1 VSHSKPTNLL
11 RIPFIVKNGVFLLAT
26 DMQELPGFVEGA
38 TGEILIIP
46 LFVSDVSRLKWMEAE
61 QEVDFLPE
69 RTKLLARVNDKKVPG
84 NLRRLLHR
92 EPERIGNYA
101 LVEIILLQKQQLR
114 IRPGKE
120 GNLTDCACVIPALK
134 DLNEDQEADSIN
146 HVCKRI
152 TEHFEPHRRSY
163 GGNVFDKVYHYEA
176 DHCVWRLLREHREN
190 IQKG

>member
-1 VSHSKPTNLL
+1 MSHSKPTNLL

-38 TGEILIIP
+38 SGEILIIP
-46 LFVSDVSRLKWMEAE
+46 LFVSDVSRLKGMEAE
-61 QEVDFLPE
+61 RVVDFLPE
-69 RTKLLARVNDKKVPG
+69 TTKLLARVNDKKVPE

-101 LVEIILLQKQQLR
+101 LVEIILLEKQLLR

-120 GNLTDCACVIPALK
+120 GNLPDCACVIPALK
-134 DLNEDQEADSIN
+134 ALDVVPEAESIN
-146 HVCKRI
+146 HACKRI

-163 GGNVFDKVYHYEA
+163 GGNVFDKVYYYEA
-176 DHCVWRLLREHREN
+176 DYCVWRPLREHRDN
-190 IQKG
+190 IQES